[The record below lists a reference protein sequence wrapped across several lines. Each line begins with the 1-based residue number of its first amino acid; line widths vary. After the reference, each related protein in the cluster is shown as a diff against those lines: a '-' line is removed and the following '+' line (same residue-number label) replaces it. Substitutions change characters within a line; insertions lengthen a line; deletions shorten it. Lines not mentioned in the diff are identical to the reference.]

1 MPEQEASIGE
11 PDRLGITINEL
22 EMMYEVLDYQRPES
36 AILATAQLL
45 IKTLSDEE
53 ISHGIAR
60 CSVECHKVIARDI
73 IARAKGD
80 DPIPERSL
88 LDGLPRLNGALAQ
101 AQMEFP
107 PVPKRQTATKRYQD
121 KKSGD
126 WKEFTYKYA
135 DLADILTTVLPIL
148 GKHGLAITQPFVRR
162 GQQDRLYLVT
172 QVRHISG
179 EVLTSAGLVMPN
191 EETVSPQEFGSQHS
205 YWRRY
210 DLSGTI
216 GVAAVEDDD
225 GQFSQRSAHEATP
238 DSGRTQGKR
247 SASRTDADKESLK
260 TGDPNAGHGNSDSP
274 KPEPRKTAPTTPAPE
289 PKVTDEKVPI
299 VMANGE
305 KQIVDWKRCVG
316 RVQNVTGIIEAK
328 NKQKSKYVQVIVEG
342 LATSNRK
349 EEGKPYVT
357 SKLFHCFRTTLF
369 ECLKLS
375 PGELCDFYFDPAE
388 NKGMYW
394 QNIEEV
400 LAIGERKFANGK
412 PVEATAEPKA
422 EEKKPELEPSSP
434 TGLFDPQ
441 DSTAKK

>member
-88 LDGLPRLNGALAQ
+88 LDGLPRLNAALAK

-107 PVPKRQTATKRYQD
+107 LIPKSREATKRYKRD
-121 KKSGD
+121 D
-126 WKEFTYKYA
+126 VWKEFTYKYA
-135 DLADILTTVLPIL
+135 DLADILTTVCPVL
-148 GKHGLAITQPFVRR
+148 GKYGLAVTQPFVRR
-162 GQQDRLYLVT
+162 GNSDRLYLVT
-172 QVRHISG
+172 QLRHSSG
-179 EVLTSAGLVMPN
+179 EVLTSAGLIMPN
-191 EETVSPQEFGSQHS
+191 EEVVSPQEFGSQHS

-210 DLSGTI
+210 DLSGTVCVSAI
-216 GVAAVEDDD
+216 EDDD
-225 GQFSQRSAHEATP
+225 GQFAARAPRDGTTTSERTDRPATRGRS
-238 DSGRTQGKR
+238 K
-247 SASRTDADKESLK
+247 TDADKESLK

-328 NKQKSKYVQVIVEG
+328 NKQKSKYVQVVVEG

-369 ECLKLS
+369 DCLKLA

-422 EEKKPELEPSSP
+422 EEKKPEPEPSSP
-434 TGLFDPQ
+434 TGLFD
-441 DSTAKK
+441 DSQKAK